1 MGDLVIITTTVK
13 SHLKNPIR
21 KQIDYDFD
29 RLATTL
35 SSNQICH
42 ITHRNIILRTMKEA
56 CSTLFGKICFQTT
69 KVTTTTVA
77 TKMGHPIMEEV
88 EANTIKDNNNITNTN
103 SKFKASVMVKEHL
116 LQDII
121 KQ

>member
-1 MGDLVIITTTVK
+1 MGQFDLVIITTTVK
-13 SHLKNPIR
+13 RHLKNPIR
-21 KQIDYDFD
+21 KQIKLVWD
-29 RLATTL
+29 RVEAIL
-35 SSNQICH
+35 SSNQRCH

-56 CSTLFGKICFQTT
+56 CSTLFGIICFQTT

-103 SKFKASVMVKEHL
+103 TNNNFKASVM
-116 LQDII
+116 
-121 KQ
+121 